1 METQRM
7 SVDLTRYMINLS
19 DEEVDLLNEA
29 HFKWTDPENFPD
41 EKVERVKSIMRI
53 AFGLQDETRVVG
65 ITLQDAIV
73 LQSDGDDKT
82 FYAFVKKEQTK
93 EEEGGERP
101 EWEAMKL
108 GSGVGKI
115 MFHKNA
121 SFRMVLEMLDL
132 TRDLT
137 VLDPSH

>member
-1 METQRM
+1 M

-41 EKVERVKSIMRI
+41 EKVERVKSIMRV

-93 EEEGGERP
+93 DDEGERP

-108 GSGVGKI
+108 GSGLGTI
-115 MFHKNA
+115 MFYKNS

-132 TRDLT
+132 ARDLT

>member
-41 EKVERVKSIMRI
+41 EKVERVKSIMRV

-93 EEEGGERP
+93 DDEGERP

-108 GSGVGKI
+108 GSGLGTI
-115 MFHKNA
+115 MFYKNS

-132 TRDLT
+132 ARDLT

>member
-1 METQRM
+1 VETQRM

-41 EKVERVKSIMRI
+41 EKVERVKSIMRV

-93 EEEGGERP
+93 DDEGERP

-108 GSGVGKI
+108 GSGLGTI
-115 MFHKNA
+115 MFYKNS

-132 TRDLT
+132 ARDLT